1 MSSFIINASSNTGG
15 SIIPNGEVEVQSGES
30 QTFEFSAEMGYKIDK
45 VIIDNVEYKDIES
58 YTFENV
64 QETHSIELSVV
75 AVQYIITSST
85 SDGGTIYPLG
95 DINVQEGNTQTF
107 EIFPNDNYKVSKILV
122 DGVEVENKS
131 AYTFNNVNGTHT
143 ISVEFVYVPKIFT
156 ISVIYGLGGK
166 INPEKTF
173 KVTEGTD
180 ETVTVIPDNK
190 YEIEQFL
197 VDDEVATLTNNTYTF
212 TNISDNHSISAKFK
226 YVPSYY
232 TITSSCNEGGSID
245 RIGEHS
251 FIEYSNIEYKFTPN
265 KKYRVKNV
273 IVDDVS
279 YGSME
284 SYTFSDLSDNHTLS
298 VEFEYVPDKFNIE
311 VTCGDNGIV
320 SQNGTITVIENTDFT
335 LNIQPNNGYK
345 INQIHVDG
353 TLVDNSNSITIK
365 NIWENHTISVT
376 FVEKKVYTITSTCD
390 DGCKI
395 YPLGSVNVYES
406 DNQKFDIVA
415 NEGYYLKDI
424 KVDNVSIDFDLLNS
438 SYTFENLSSNHTIS
452 VISEKI
458 ETNYYVSAI
467 ASNYGSISPS
477 GVTQYNFGEDC
488 TYHFSPM
495 SGYKLNNL
503 VVDGKVIKI
512 SGDSYTFYKIRGNHT
527 ITANFKPIEKIPID
541 YNVNGLGVN
550 ITYDIYN
557 RTEPSKIYLS
567 EPHKHLLGVLNG
579 VDESSCSLTVRANN
593 TWNISFNVNRF
604 IDGEVSNYYDRI
616 DVMMELYVSSV
627 GWFKIT
633 QSPTISYDGNNETIS
648 INAESYEIEL
658 QQYDKVGFVVNK
670 ASVDSLEMMA
680 TDNVYEDTNG
690 YKLFRDNVHFYRD
703 TTSYDNLYNDFT
715 SLSEDEQTVENL
727 KLLSKDNYDF
737 LISSWRFTVNV
748 DTLML
753 NLPTIKTSLTNK
765 GYTIDYLED
774 FQQLYSVKDGLTGE
788 SSLTSN
794 VVKTYCK
801 SHPELIEYLPL
812 DINYENITVRN
823 KVFTT
828 TATSQNG
835 EFSATLNVE
844 PTYSVVDNDINFI
857 VDVVGNKGKLSYNYN
872 FSGNETKFI
881 KQNNINWKCHD
892 LGNVNV
898 TVTVKDTYLN
908 DSNVEETQTLTLT
921 TTLHIFEDK
930 DKLSDYLIT
939 NNITTTY
946 EEYEYYTLAELINL
960 ERTRMKELSLL
971 DQILIDCPS
980 WKVGYIDDYVDEDYP
995 TLLSDDVGAFEIDSQ
1010 DVYSLLTQTIAQY
1023 FSCIFIFNTMDM
1035 TVNAYRV
1042 SGLGRDTNINL
1053 GYRNVQNSI
1062 DITPTDELYTVF
1074 NVSNGDNLNLAYV
1087 NFGDREIEDISY
1099 FLNTDYLDQTLIDK
1113 YNAWQE
1119 YRESFRDEYIEYS
1132 RLYNNQ
1138 TNTVSELYNRLPVDG
1153 LDIKQYESFS
1163 PEELSE
1169 ELNNYIALIEGIKS
1183 CFKLYENGSEYEQ
1196 ITIRT
1201 DVEHGSLEYSYYGLK
1216 ENLDE
1221 IKKSMYWND
1230 YKQYKIIVEN
1240 ILVAM
1245 HNFGLSTDDDEYIDA
1260 IDDWKWDMI
1269 SYGYMYGLD
1278 ELNAKLSEYKDGIE
1292 VYSEY
1297 AGSYEN
1303 SDKRISEISYNEK
1316 HKTYLKYKEAYDK
1329 CRIVIKEREV
1339 EVSIAESILND
1350 YYNKRY
1356 EIMQKVKKINWSND
1370 DYPEGFTDEDLEKLG
1385 RLYKST
1391 DYVNENIIYT
1401 SLSSNDDIIDK
1412 ALELYDDAIENLYA
1426 NSHPRLA
1433 YSTSQDNLLAM
1444 VDYSDFVS
1452 DFKLFNFIRVSIRD
1466 DYQVQLRVIEY
1477 SFNPMVYENDLT
1489 LTFSNMIQY
1498 KSKRND
1504 FAVLLDNAISSAKNQ
1519 ITSLSKVTSK
1529 DNEFSFDYDLVKSL
1543 LSSKAFGSYMGSY
1556 VSNNIST
1563 EALLSDGVL
1572 EAALSKLDNIS
1583 SNSAFIQY
1591 LNSNLL
1597 VTNDAYMDYLNS
1609 NLVVANV
1616 ADIRTLM
1623 FGSAT
1628 GDTLQSKFSNSVIS
1642 LLGDATIKS
1651 AMIESLNASK
1661 INAGEL
1667 NTNNVKITS
1676 DSGNLLISDN
1686 TIQIKDDSNVTR
1698 VQIGKDATN
1707 DYNMYVLDENGNVM
1721 FDATGLHENGIKEG
1735 IIRDDMVSD
1744 NANISGSKLNI
1755 QSLYSSMNDSG
1766 YTLNAS
1772 HIFLDADKQNLE
1784 VAFNSLNSKVIQQG
1798 NRVTSYGTKINMV
1811 QGQINSKV
1819 WQSDIDAL
1827 STEGGAIYNLSNSY
1841 TEFKQEYDGFTQTVS
1856 KTYATLEDL
1865 GNMDLGVRNI
1875 ILNSDTLNES
1885 SVATDTFTYTT
1896 SIPITP
1902 NTQYTFV
1909 INGFA
1914 NNSNTAN
1921 GGFGIYFGNN
1931 LVEDKIL
1938 CRTESD
1944 VVILTVTSP
1953 SVITDEYHVI
1963 FKNEP
1968 TTTAISSTIKWVCMY
1983 EGDVAA
1989 STSWIPAPEDNKQ
2002 LSSQAYTLAKQTAT
2016 DFSWLVVKDEQTSSM
2031 TLSDEAL
2038 QIIANNIEVSGTVS
2052 FGSFDDSTKATLS
2065 SQLETNDNMILKLY
2079 NGTTTPV
2086 YTPINLVL
2094 SAYSGYADD
2103 RKTYSGKFKI
2113 EQLVGDTWSVAQDI
2127 TTTASTTL
2135 SVKLSDILDNSA
2147 TKVRCYLYSNDETP
2161 MLIDFVTLDI
2171 VDDFSSMLSVQ
2182 NNKTYVDGGNVY
2194 CATLDADAIFSNDIS
2209 FTGTITGGNVDGGGI
2224 IKSYNY
2230 VVNTSGTKINLYDGT
2245 IDTKNFKLDS
2255 NGNVNIT
2262 GGSLSLGNGTGTNVV
2277 ITSDGKLSCVNADVS
2292 GKITSTDGKIGGWD
2306 INSDSIYSTKSGLSS
2321 STSKYAFWAGETNS
2335 SNGSS
2340 GSNAVCYITHDGY
2353 LYAKNVNIEGD
2364 ITANSL
2370 TLGEGALSY
2379 NDLSDK
2385 PYIPPAVD
2393 TTSFIKVGDSIKLG
2407 STPSDGI
2414 ATPSSGVTGFTVS
2427 SQGLL
2432 KASNAVIYGSLY
2444 ATFANIYDSIYMY
2457 CDGYSQSDLW
2467 RVMTLTHYGMADNA
2481 ELIIGNQ
2488 TEETM
2493 GFQRVTFIPD
2503 ILFRGN
2509 LTYTDDVT
2517 DPDPNAGN
2525 ITCRSININGESYL
2539 NRKLNMGTSGNYYIS
2554 DVGNGFFKNLW
2565 IEDTPLSSL
2574 FAPYSH
2580 SHSGYASSS
2589 HTHTRITSGS
2599 YDWLCNSSGN
2609 LIPRYN
2615 QSDKSGRNIAN
2626 ANSRLATIYATKM
2639 NTGSDIRT
2647 KNDLG
2652 DLEYSESIKLLN
2664 GLKPKKYTYK
2674 YNNDKDIHHGLYAQD
2689 LRDLLI
2695 DSGIGYY
2702 SALGIDI
2709 ITDKDDTQKSYD
2721 LFEPEENVSYG
2732 IDYNQFTADL
2742 INGWKYHE
2750 EEINELKG
2758 IINKQQSEIDEL
2770 KQTISS
2776 ILEKL

>member
-1 MSSFIINASSNTGG
+1 M
-15 SIIPNGEVEVQSGES
+15 
-30 QTFEFSAEMGYKIDK
+30 
-45 VIIDNVEYKDIES
+45 
-58 YTFENV
+58 
-64 QETHSIELSVV
+64 
-75 AVQYIITSST
+75 
-85 SDGGTIYPLG
+85 
-95 DINVQEGNTQTF
+95 
-107 EIFPNDNYKVSKILV
+107 
-122 DGVEVENKS
+122 
-131 AYTFNNVNGTHT
+131 
-143 ISVEFVYVPKIFT
+143 
-156 ISVIYGLGGK
+156 
-166 INPEKTF
+166 
-173 KVTEGTD
+173 
-180 ETVTVIPDNK
+180 
-190 YEIEQFL
+190 
-197 VDDEVATLTNNTYTF
+197 
-212 TNISDNHSISAKFK
+212 
-226 YVPSYY
+226 
-232 TITSSCNEGGSID
+232 
-245 RIGEHS
+245 
-251 FIEYSNIEYKFTPN
+251 
-265 KKYRVKNV
+265 
-273 IVDDVS
+273 
-279 YGSME
+279 
-284 SYTFSDLSDNHTLS
+284 
-298 VEFEYVPDKFNIE
+298 
-311 VTCGDNGIV
+311 
-320 SQNGTITVIENTDFT
+320 
-335 LNIQPNNGYK
+335 
-345 INQIHVDG
+345 
-353 TLVDNSNSITIK
+353 
-365 NIWENHTISVT
+365 
-376 FVEKKVYTITSTCD
+376 
-390 DGCKI
+390 
-395 YPLGSVNVYES
+395 
-406 DNQKFDIVA
+406 
-415 NEGYYLKDI
+415 
-424 KVDNVSIDFDLLNS
+424 
-438 SYTFENLSSNHTIS
+438 
-452 VISEKI
+452 
-458 ETNYYVSAI
+458 
-467 ASNYGSISPS
+467 
-477 GVTQYNFGEDC
+477 
-488 TYHFSPM
+488 
-495 SGYKLNNL
+495 
-503 VVDGKVIKI
+503 
-512 SGDSYTFYKIRGNHT
+512 
-527 ITANFKPIEKIPID
+527 
-541 YNVNGLGVN
+541 
-550 ITYDIYN
+550 
-557 RTEPSKIYLS
+557 
-567 EPHKHLLGVLNG
+567 
-579 VDESSCSLTVRANN
+579 
-593 TWNISFNVNRF
+593 
-604 IDGEVSNYYDRI
+604 
-616 DVMMELYVSSV
+616 
-627 GWFKIT
+627 
-633 QSPTISYDGNNETIS
+633 
-648 INAESYEIEL
+648 
-658 QQYDKVGFVVNK
+658 
-670 ASVDSLEMMA
+670 
-680 TDNVYEDTNG
+680 
-690 YKLFRDNVHFYRD
+690 
-703 TTSYDNLYNDFT
+703 
-715 SLSEDEQTVENL
+715 
-727 KLLSKDNYDF
+727 
-737 LISSWRFTVNV
+737 
-748 DTLML
+748 
-753 NLPTIKTSLTNK
+753 
-765 GYTIDYLED
+765 
-774 FQQLYSVKDGLTGE
+774 
-788 SSLTSN
+788 
-794 VVKTYCK
+794 
-801 SHPELIEYLPL
+801 
-812 DINYENITVRN
+812 
-823 KVFTT
+823 
-828 TATSQNG
+828 
-835 EFSATLNVE
+835 
-844 PTYSVVDNDINFI
+844 
-857 VDVVGNKGKLSYNYN
+857 
-872 FSGNETKFI
+872 
-881 KQNNINWKCHD
+881 
-892 LGNVNV
+892 
-898 TVTVKDTYLN
+898 
-908 DSNVEETQTLTLT
+908 
-921 TTLHIFEDK
+921 
-930 DKLSDYLIT
+930 
-939 NNITTTY
+939 
-946 EEYEYYTLAELINL
+946 
-960 ERTRMKELSLL
+960 L

-1053 GYRNVQNSI
+1053 GYRNIQNSI

-1686 TIQIKDDSNVTR
+1686 TIQIKDDRNVTR

-1755 QSLYSSMNDSG
+1755 KSLYSSMNDSG

-1885 SVATDTFTYTT
+1885 SIASDTFTYTT

-1914 NNSNTAN
+1914 NNSDTAN

-1968 TTTAISSTIKWVCMY
+1968 TTTAIGSTIKWVCMY

-2002 LSSQAYTLAKQTAT
+2002 LSSQAYTLAEQTAT
-2016 DFSWLVVKDEQTSSM
+2016 DFSWLVVKDENTSSM
-2031 TLSDEAL
+2031 KLTEDAVK
-2038 QIIANNIEVSGTVS
+2038 IISKQLEFNGTVS

-2086 YTPINLVL
+2086 YTPTNLVL

-2113 EQLVGDTWSVAQDI
+2113 EQLVGDTWSVVQTI

-2135 SVKLSDILDNSA
+2135 SVKLTDVLDSSA
-2147 TKVRCYLYSNDETP
+2147 TKVRCYLYSDEETP
-2161 MLIDFVTLDI
+2161 MLIDVITLDI

-2209 FTGTITGGNVDGGGI
+2209 FTGTITGGDVNGGGI

-2335 SNGSS
+2335 SNGAN
-2340 GSNAVCYITHDGY
+2340 GSNAACYVTHDGY
-2353 LYAKNVNIEGD
+2353 LYAKNARIEGD
-2364 ITANSL
+2364 IVATSL

-2393 TTSFIKVGDSIKLG
+2393 TTDFIRVGDSIVLG
-2407 STPSDGI
+2407 NSNPRD
-2414 ATPSSGVTGFTVS
+2414 GVTGFTVS
-2427 SQGLL
+2427 SSGLL
-2432 KASNAVIYGSLY
+2432 TASNALIYGTLY
-2444 ATFANIYDSIYMY
+2444 SGVV
-2457 CDGYSQSDLW
+2457 DGGT
-2467 RVMTLTHYGMADNA
+2467 VKGA
-2481 ELIIGNQ
+2481 
-2488 TEETM
+2488 
-2493 GFQRVTFIPD
+2493 
-2503 ILFRGN
+2503 
-2509 LTYTDDVT
+2509 
-2517 DPDPNAGN
+2517 
-2525 ITCRSININGESYL
+2525 NINGSNINGSNINFLTSDGSTTMSSIYQDGNYTQWLGYEGSSLSLSNFRALGLSSNVSLSISSGDISITGNTYIKDLSCGSIGINGVSIL
-2539 NRKLNMGTSGNYYIS
+2539 NSKLKLGSDSYYIS
-2554 DVGNGFFKNLW
+2554 EYGNGFFNNLY
-2565 IEDTPLSSL
+2565 IGGKELSSL
-2574 FAPYSH
+2574 FA
-2580 SHSGYASSS
+2580 SSS
-2589 HTHTRITSGS
+2589 HSSHPSISSDGAIGYSSS
-2599 YDWLCNSSGN
+2599 YSSGASFYKKWKDN
-2609 LIPRYN
+2609 KNHDMVQGESNGLTCN
-2615 QSDKSGRNIAN
+2615 FGW
-2626 ANSRLATIYATKM
+2626 
-2639 NTGSDIRT
+2639 TGSDSYKTVSNIRGQTVQCKGSTTWTSDENLKKDFNTFDEKYNILFDNLKPISYKYILGTSDRSHIGFKTQDVEKALEIANLTT
-2647 KNDLG
+2647 KDFAGVVIQPINSRETEIDENGNKIDIEL
-2652 DLEYSESIKLLN
+2652 SESNYLL
-2664 GLKPKKYTYK
+2664 
-2674 YNNDKDIHHGLYAQD
+2674 DKG
-2689 LRDLLI
+2689 
-2695 DSGIGYY
+2695 
-2702 SALGIDI
+2702 
-2709 ITDKDDTQKSYD
+2709 
-2721 LFEPEENVSYG
+2721 
-2732 IDYNQFTADL
+2732 
-2742 INGWKYHE
+2742 
-2750 EEINELKG
+2750 INEQHNLAYIEFIALNTWQIQKLKT
-2758 IINKQQSEIDEL
+2758 KVKEQQNEIDEL
-2770 KQTISS
+2770 KQMINS
-2776 ILEKL
+2776 ILDKIDK

>member
-1 MSSFIINASSNTGG
+1 MSSFIITASSNVGG
-15 SIIPNGEVEVQSGES
+15 NIIPSGEVEVQSGES
-30 QTFEFSAEMGYKIDK
+30 QTFEFSTDLGYKIDK
-45 VIIDNVEYKDIES
+45 VIIDSVEYTDIEN

-64 QETHSIELSVV
+64 KETHTIELCVSI
-75 AVQYIITSST
+75 VQHKITSS
-85 SDGGTIYPLG
+85 SGVGGTIYPLG
-95 DINVQEGNTQTF
+95 EVNVQEGKTQTF
-107 EIFPNDNYKVSKILV
+107 EIFPNDNYKVSKVLV
-122 DGVEVENKS
+122 DNVEVDNIS

-156 ISVIYGLGGK
+156 INIIYGLGGK
-166 INPEKTF
+166 LNPEKTF
-173 KVTEGTD
+173 KVIEGTD
-180 ETVTVIPDNK
+180 ETITVIPDNK
-190 YEIEQFL
+190 YEIEEFL
-197 VDDEVATLTNNTYTF
+197 VDDEVAALTNNKYTF
-212 TNISDNHSISAKFK
+212 TNVSDNHSVSAKFK

-232 TITSSCNEGGSID
+232 TISSSCNEGGTINK
-245 RIGEHS
+245 IGDHS
-251 FIEYSNIEYKFTPN
+251 FIEYSNVEYTFSPN

-273 IVDDVS
+273 IIDDVS
-279 YGSME
+279 YGSIK
-284 SYTFSDLSDNHTLS
+284 SYTFTDLSENHTLS

-311 VTCGDNGIV
+311 ITCGDNGIL
-320 SQNGTITVIENTDFT
+320 SHNGTVTVIEDTDFI
-335 LNIQPNNGYK
+335 LGIQPNNGYK
-345 INQIHVDG
+345 INQIYVDG
-353 TLVDNSNSITIK
+353 VLVENNSTITISK
-365 NIWENHTISVT
+365 VWENHTVSVT
-376 FVEKKVYTITSTCD
+376 FTERIQYTIQSSCD

-406 DNQKFDIVA
+406 DNQKFDICS

-424 KVDNVSIDFDLLNS
+424 KVDNVSIDFDLFS
-438 SYTFENLSSNHTIS
+438 TSYTFENLSSNHTIT
-452 VISEKI
+452 VKSEKI
-458 ETNYYVSAI
+458 EVNYYVSAI
-467 ASNYGSISPS
+467 ANSYGTISPS
-477 GVTQYNFGEDC
+477 GVTQYNFGDDC
-488 TYHFSPM
+488 TYYFSPM
-495 SGYKLNNL
+495 SGYKLNNII
-503 VVDGKVIKI
+503 VDGKVTKI
-512 SGDSYTFYKIRGNHT
+512 SGNKYTFYKIRENHT
-527 ITANFKPIEKIPID
+527 ITANFVPIIKEPID
-541 YNVNGLGVN
+541 YNINGLGVN
-550 ITYDIYN
+550 ITYDVYN

-567 EPHKHLLGVLNG
+567 KPNKHLLGVLNG
-579 VDESSCSLTVRANN
+579 VDESSCSLTVSANN
-593 TWNISFNVNRF
+593 TWNISFSVNR
-604 IDGEVSNYYDRI
+604 IVDGDISNYYDDI
-616 DVMMELYVSSV
+616 DVMMEVYVSSV

-633 QSPTISYDGNNETIS
+633 QPPTVNFDGNNETTTIT
-648 INAESYEIEL
+648 AESYEIEL
-658 QQYDKVGFVVNK
+658 QQYDKVGFVVNR

-680 TDNVYEDTNG
+680 TDNVYDDDNG
-690 YKLFRDNVHFYRD
+690 YKLFRDNVRFYRD
-703 TTSYDNLYNDFT
+703 TTSYDELYNEFT
-715 SLSEDEQTVENL
+715 NLSESEQTIDNL
-727 KLLSKDNYDF
+727 KLLLKDNPEF
-737 LISSWRFTVNV
+737 LMTSWRFDINV
-748 DTLML
+748 DTLMT

-765 GYTIDYLED
+765 GYNIDYLEE

-788 SSLTSN
+788 TSLTSN
-794 VVKTYCK
+794 TVKTYCK
-801 SHPELIEYLPL
+801 SHPELIEYLPI
-812 DINYENITVRN
+812 DINYANVTVRN
-823 KVFTT
+823 KIFTT
-828 TATSQNG
+828 TSTNQSG
-835 EFSATLNVE
+835 DFSATLSVE
-844 PTYSVVDNDINFI
+844 PTYCVVDSNIKFI
-857 VDVVGNKGKLSYNYN
+857 VDVVGNKGTLTYNYN
-872 FSGNETKFI
+872 FSGNETKYI
-881 KQNNINWKCHD
+881 NQNEISWNCHD
-892 LGNVNV
+892 TGSINV
-898 TVTVKDTYLN
+898 TVTVKDTFTN
-908 DSNVEETQTLTLT
+908 DSGVEETQTLTLT
-921 TTLHIFEDK
+921 TTLKVFEDR
-930 DKLSDYLIT
+930 DTLSDYLIS

-946 EEYEYYTLAELINL
+946 EEYEYYTLAELINI
-960 ERTRMKELSLL
+960 ERTRMKDLSLL
-971 DQILIDCPS
+971 DQILLECPS
-980 WKVGYIDDYVDEDYP
+980 WKVGYIDNYVDEDYP
-995 TLLSDDVGAFEIDSQ
+995 TLLCDDVGAFEIDSQ

-1023 FSCIFIFNTMDM
+1023 FSCIFVFNTNDM

-1042 SGLGRDTNINL
+1042 GGIGRDTNIHL

-1099 FLNTDYLDQTLIDK
+1099 FLNTDYLEQELIDK
-1113 YNAWQE
+1113 YNEWSE
-1119 YRESFRDEYIEYS
+1119 YRESYRDEYIEYS

-1153 LDIKQYESFS
+1153 LDIEQYKSFS
-1163 PEELSE
+1163 PDELSE

-1183 CFKLYENGSEYEQ
+1183 CFKLFKDGSEYET

-1201 DVEHGSLEYSYYGLK
+1201 SVEHGSLEYTYYGLK

-1240 ILVAM
+1240 ILIAM
-1245 HNFGLSTDDDEYIDA
+1245 HNFGLSTDDEEYVEA
-1260 IDDWKWDMI
+1260 LDDWKWDMI
-1269 SYGYMYGLD
+1269 TYGYMYGLD
-1278 ELNAKLSEYKDGIE
+1278 ELKAKLSEYQDGIE

-1297 AGSYEN
+1297 AGSYSD
-1303 SDKRISEISYNEK
+1303 SDKRITEINYNSK
-1316 HKTYLKYKEAYDK
+1316 HETYLKYKEAYDK

-1339 EVSIAESILND
+1339 EVSIAEGILND

-1356 EIMQKVKKINWSND
+1356 EIMQKVKKSNWVSSN
-1370 DYPEGFTDEDLEKLG
+1370 YPDGFTDSDLEKLG
-1385 RLYKST
+1385 RIYKST

-1401 SLSSNDDIIDK
+1401 SISTNDDIIDK
-1412 ALELYDDAIENLYA
+1412 ALELYKDAVENLYA
-1426 NSHPRLA
+1426 SSHPKLS

-1444 VDYSDFVS
+1444 VDYSDYIA
-1452 DFKLFNFIRVSIRD
+1452 DFNLFNFIRISIRD
-1466 DYQVQLRVIEY
+1466 DYQVKVRVIEY
-1477 SFNPMVYENDLT
+1477 SFNPMIYENDLNI
-1489 LTFSNMIQY
+1489 TFSNMIQY

-1529 DNEFSFDYDLVKSL
+1529 ENEFSFDYDLVKSL

-1563 EALLSDGVL
+1563 EALES
-1572 EAALSKLDNIS
+1572 ALSNLDNIS

-1721 FDATGLHENGIKEG
+1721 FDATGLHEDGIKEG

-1784 VAFNSLNSKVIQQG
+1784 VAFNSLNSKVVQQG
-1798 NRVTSYGTKINMV
+1798 NRITSYGTKINVV

-1841 TEFKQEYDGFTQTVS
+1841 SEFKQEYDGFTQTVS

-1865 GNMDLGVRNI
+1865 GNIDLGVRNI
-1875 ILNSDTLNES
+1875 ILDSDTLNES
-1885 SVATDTFTYTT
+1885 SVGTDTFTYTT

-1914 NNSNTAN
+1914 NNSDTAN

-1953 SVITDEYHVI
+1953 SVITDEYHII

-1968 TTTAISSTIKWVCMY
+1968 VATAISSTIKWVCMY

-2002 LSSQAYTLAKQTAT
+2002 LSSQAYTLAEQTAT

-2031 TLSDEAL
+2031 KLTEDAVEIFSKQL
-2038 QIIANNIEVSGTVS
+2038 QFNGTVS

-2086 YTPINLVL
+2086 YTPTNLVL

-2135 SVKLSDILDNSA
+2135 SVKLSDILNNSA

-2194 CATLDADAIFSNDIS
+2194 CATLDADAIFSNNIN
-2209 FTGTITGGNVDGGGI
+2209 FTGTITGGDANGGGI

-2230 VVNTSGTKINLYDGT
+2230 VVDTSGLKINLYDGT
-2245 IDTKNFKLDS
+2245 IDSKNFKVSSTGVIEARDANLTGIINANSGKIGSTLNGLYFNISEDGELYTGSKSSLYSNLNGVYVGHNGICCGGGGYNSTYYQFRVDKYGQMTCSYAGISDANISSGTISSATINNATINTATISEADIESGEIGGFYVNGTRLSSPSNKTFQDNIQGCYISPDGIEYKGSQYTFKINSNGECYSDRLMSNQGLQMIAHNTIDSDNTNGNLVIGYNNRNNTNIYGNMINLCCNPSSLTSTSEYAIEFYQDS
-2255 NGNVNIT
+2255 NYNIVFRPK
-2262 GGSLSLGNGTGTNVV
+2262 SESASMYLGTGTKPWGYIYGDYGSFNTIIYNGNNLETFLNNNYATTNNLSKYVTTYTNSKSLTCAASSANDPTGSVTISMSKSGYTLIGCVGINVSGSGSTLCNVV
-2277 ITSDGKLSCVNADVS
+2277 EYSVS
-2292 GKITSTDGKIGGWD
+2292 GSG
-2306 INSDSIYSTKSGLSS
+2306 IYVRCRNTH
-2321 STSKYAFWAGETNS
+2321 
-2335 SNGSS
+2335 
-2340 GSNAVCYITHDGY
+2340 NA
-2353 LYAKNVNIEGD
+2353 
-2364 ITANSL
+2364 
-2370 TLGEGALSY
+2370 
-2379 NDLSDK
+2379 
-2385 PYIPPAVD
+2385 
-2393 TTSFIKVGDSIKLG
+2393 
-2407 STPSDGI
+2407 
-2414 ATPSSGVTGFTVS
+2414 
-2427 SQGLL
+2427 
-2432 KASNAVIYGSLY
+2432 
-2444 ATFANIYDSIYMY
+2444 
-2457 CDGYSQSDLW
+2457 
-2467 RVMTLTHYGMADNA
+2467 
-2481 ELIIGNQ
+2481 
-2488 TEETM
+2488 
-2493 GFQRVTFIPD
+2493 
-2503 ILFRGN
+2503 
-2509 LTYTDDVT
+2509 
-2517 DPDPNAGN
+2517 
-2525 ITCRSININGESYL
+2525 
-2539 NRKLNMGTSGNYYIS
+2539 
-2554 DVGNGFFKNLW
+2554 
-2565 IEDTPLSSL
+2565 
-2574 FAPYSH
+2574 
-2580 SHSGYASSS
+2580 S
-2589 HTHTRITSGS
+2589 HT
-2599 YDWLCNSSGN
+2599 W
-2609 LIPRYN
+2609 
-2615 QSDKSGRNIAN
+2615 
-2626 ANSRLATIYATKM
+2626 TIYAT
-2639 NTGSDIRT
+2639 GLFI
-2647 KNDLG
+2647 KNL
-2652 DLEYSESIKLLN
+2652 
-2664 GLKPKKYTYK
+2664 
-2674 YNNDKDIHHGLYAQD
+2674 
-2689 LRDLLI
+2689 
-2695 DSGIGYY
+2695 
-2702 SALGIDI
+2702 
-2709 ITDKDDTQKSYD
+2709 
-2721 LFEPEENVSYG
+2721 
-2732 IDYNQFTADL
+2732 
-2742 INGWKYHE
+2742 
-2750 EEINELKG
+2750 
-2758 IINKQQSEIDEL
+2758 
-2770 KQTISS
+2770 
-2776 ILEKL
+2776 